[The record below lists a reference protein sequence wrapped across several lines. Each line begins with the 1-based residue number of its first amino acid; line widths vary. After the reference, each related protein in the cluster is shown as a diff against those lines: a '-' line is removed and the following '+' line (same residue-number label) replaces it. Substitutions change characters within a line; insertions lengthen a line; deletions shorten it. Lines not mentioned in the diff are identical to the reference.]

1 MVLIAVLATGSASV
15 ETRSTA
21 GSSDRMA
28 LIAGL
33 ASVSASGVSRSA
45 GSFDAMVPIA
55 GLASSRDLRSEGSLD
70 VKAVIPS
77 LASVSA
83 SGDLRSE
90 GSGAITATI
99 AESLDD
105 RVIARWA
112 MATKGGWSED
122 NAEASGRTGPALD
135 DSSATVAPA

>member
-1 MVLIAVLATGSASV
+1 MVLIAGLATGSASV
-15 ETRSTA
+15 ETRSE
-21 GSSDRMA
+21 GSFDVIA
-28 LIAGL
+28 LIAGLAAVSASGVSRSEGSLDVKADIPGL
-33 ASVSASGVSRSA
+33 ASVSASGV
-45 GSFDAMVPIA
+45 
-55 GLASSRDLRSEGSLD
+55 
-70 VKAVIPS
+70 
-77 LASVSA
+77 
-83 SGDLRSE
+83 LRSE

-105 RVIARWA
+105 GVIARSA